1 MFTKAPLTRFILLH
15 EVLIPS
21 SKKVLINTKLATA
34 AKATAV
40 MNSKTLVH
48 LLLVF
53 SLFASCLPV
62 PGRHFLVETEDGA
75 EGKNE
80 DVGEEADLE
89 PDLDEL
95 ELDEQDE
102 PNADDDPE
110 KIAEAV
116 ATLWRRR

>member
-1 MFTKAPLTRFILLH
+1 
-15 EVLIPS
+15 
-21 SKKVLINTKLATA
+21 
-34 AKATAV
+34 

-53 SLFASCLPV
+53 SLFASCLP
-62 PGRHFLVETEDGA
+62 GRHFLVETEDGA
-75 EGKNE
+75 EGNNE

-110 KIAEAV
+110 KIAEVV

>member
-1 MFTKAPLTRFILLH
+1 MFTKAPLARFILLH

-53 SLFASCLPV
+53 SLFASCLP
-62 PGRHFLVETEDGA
+62 GRHFLVETEDGA

-89 PDLDEL
+89 PDLDDEIEL
-95 ELDEQDE
+95 DE

>member
-1 MFTKAPLTRFILLH
+1 M
-15 EVLIPS
+15 
-21 SKKVLINTKLATA
+21 INTKLVTT

-53 SLFASCLPV
+53 SLFASCLP
-62 PGRHFLVETEDGA
+62 GRHFLVETEDGA

-80 DVGEEADLE
+80 DVGEEADL
-89 PDLDEL
+89 DEL
-95 ELDEQDE
+95 ELDE

>member
-1 MFTKAPLTRFILLH
+1 MFTKTPLTRFILLH

-75 EGKNE
+75 EGNNE
-80 DVGEEADLE
+80 EEADLE

>member
-1 MFTKAPLTRFILLH
+1 M
-15 EVLIPS
+15 
-21 SKKVLINTKLATA
+21 
-34 AKATAV
+34 
-40 MNSKTLVH
+40 
-48 LLLVF
+48 
-53 SLFASCLPV
+53 
-62 PGRHFLVETEDGA
+62 ETEDGA
-75 EGKNE
+75 EGNND

-102 PNADDDPE
+102 PNADVDPE

>member
-1 MFTKAPLTRFILLH
+1 M
-15 EVLIPS
+15 
-21 SKKVLINTKLATA
+21 
-34 AKATAV
+34 
-40 MNSKTLVH
+40 
-48 LLLVF
+48 
-53 SLFASCLPV
+53 
-62 PGRHFLVETEDGA
+62 ETEDGA

-89 PDLDEL
+89 PDLDDEL
-95 ELDEQDE
+95 LQDE

>member
-21 SKKVLINTKLATA
+21 SKKVLINTKLATT

-53 SLFASCLPV
+53 SLFASCLP
-62 PGRHFLVETEDGA
+62 GRHFLVETEDGG

-95 ELDEQDE
+95 ELDE